1 MDLTRIAI
9 KLRPR
14 QAWESI
20 DLGFAMARKWFLPLW
35 TLWLCS
41 ALPVMIVL
49 ALLPLPLWLSGL
61 LLWWF
66 KPLYEPALLYW
77 LSRRLFAETT
87 PIKTLFR
94 SWFKIALPR
103 LIANLTWSR
112 LSPSRSFV
120 MPVALLE
127 GLKGRHRSSRIGVL
141 SRGTHAA
148 GWLTLVGLHFEII
161 LELGFMLLIVSLI
174 PQEMLW
180 IDWHSYIFDPDPLS
194 EWLHH
199 GCALLAMSFIAP
211 FYVSG
216 GFALY
221 LNRRSQLEA
230 WDLEIGLRNMA
241 QRHQRRQLAGAA
253 SLLLAA
259 SLTIFGMQPE
269 TVTALEIDS
278 RESHDLINEVL
289 ADDSFGR
296 YESRGRWKYIGEE
309 SDQDDDNWLLEWL
322 QRVLGGF
329 SGNMAFYAELVIW
342 LVMAGIL
349 AYLLYWFISNRSL
362 LQGVGES
369 KRNSNRRIPVQ
380 VAGLDLRPES
390 LPADPASEAASLIQ
404 AGEYRGGLSLLYRA
418 ALSSLV
424 HEHAIEIAEGA
435 TEGECLHSV
444 HGVIADETSAYFSR
458 LTGMWQQLAYGHI
471 LPTEQKALLLCRD
484 WPDYF
489 GVSSAQ

>member
-49 ALLPLPLWLSGL
+49 ALLPLPLWLAGL

-87 PIKTLFR
+87 SIKTLYR
-94 SWFKIALPR
+94 SGFKIVLPR
-103 LIANLTWSR
+103 LVANLTWGR
-112 LSPSRSFV
+112 LNPSRSFV

-127 GLKGRHRSSRIGVL
+127 GLKGHHRSSRIGVL

-161 LELGFMLLIVSLI
+161 LELGFILLIISLI

-199 GCALLAMSFIAP
+199 GCALLAMSIVAP

-241 QRHQRRQLAGAA
+241 QRHQRRRLMGAA

-259 SLTIFGMQPE
+259 SLTIIGVQPG
-269 TVTALEIDS
+269 TATALEMDS
-278 RESHDLINEVL
+278 QESRDLISEIL

-296 YESRGRWKYIGEE
+296 YQERGHWKFIGEE
-309 SDQDDDNWLLEWL
+309 SEQDDNNWLIEWL

-329 SGNMAFYAELVIW
+329 GTSMAFYAELIMW
-342 LVMAGIL
+342 LAAAGVL
-349 AYLLYWFISNRSL
+349 AYLLHWFLQNRSL
-362 LQGVGES
+362 LQGRGES
-369 KRNSNRRIPVQ
+369 QRNSNRHIPTQ

-390 LPADPASEAASLIQ
+390 LPADPATEAASLIQ
-404 AGEYRGGLSLLYRA
+404 AGDYRGGFSLLYRA
-418 ALSSLV
+418 ALSVLV
-424 HEHAIEIAEGA
+424 HDHAIQIVEGA
-435 TEGECLHSV
+435 TEGECLRRV
-444 HGVIADETSAYFSR
+444 RGEIADETSAYFSK
-458 LTGMWQQLAYGHI
+458 LTGMWQQIAYGHI
-471 LPTEQKALLLCRD
+471 RPPEEKALLLCRD
-484 WPDYF
+484 WHGFF